1 MTFFSPHRPPGSGK
15 TGSPIREKPRPE
27 QIAQLRDW
35 VEGTTRPFKHIG
47 QKLGISASTVSR
59 YAKDGDWKRPDGAAP
74 PSRIALPQPG
84 TQAPARTEPPPD
96 ADDPSDRC
104 ERITEKLWRLAERHA
119 EELEDQPIA
128 RAGRSLQPLAR
139 YRTLGEIDKH
149 RSRPAR
155 PTTITPTSRNPRAA
169 ISTNCATNSQRIW
182 SASSARNGILRSGGD
197 GHSRMAGGFEI

>member
-1 MTFFSPHRPPGSGK
+1 MTSPSSHRPPGSGSP
-15 TGSPIREKPRPE
+15 GSPIREKLSPE

-74 PSRIALPQPG
+74 PSRIALPNPEPRRRRE
-84 TQAPARTEPPPD
+84 PAPPPD
-96 ADDPSDRC
+96 ADDPSDRR

-139 YRTLGEIDKH
+139 LTRTLGEIDKH
-149 RSRPAR
+149 LSP
-155 PTTITPTSRNPRAA
+155 PCPPDDDYPDLKKPKGRNIHELRDELAA
-169 ISTNCATNSQRIW
+169 HLERIEREERDYDERYRW
-182 SASSARNGILRSGGD
+182 TFENG
-197 GHSRMAGGFEI
+197 AGI